1 MSQLTIYGV
10 PVSRAARTYWCAEE
24 LGLAYKSVPIHFAD
38 GSAKTADYLAINP
51 NGRIPAID
59 DGGFQ
64 LWELMA
70 INCYLAKK
78 HGKGLWPETPEG
90 EALVLQWSFWV
101 MTELEKPA
109 LAVLLNR
116 VFLPEAQRDAAAA
129 AEGERQA
136 QGPLQMLDRALAK
149 TGYLIGARFSIAD
162 LNVAAVLSW
171 LALARFDLAT
181 VPNVASWL
189 GTCLGRPAAV
199 KALRS

>member
-1 MSQLTIYGV
+1 MSKLAIYGV

-24 LGLAYKSVPIHFAD
+24 LGLAYDSVPIHFSD

-59 DGGFQ
+59 DGGFR
-64 LWELMA
+64 LWESMA

-78 HGKGLWPETPEG
+78 HGKGLWPETLEG

-109 LAVLLNR
+109 LAVLLHR
-116 VFLPEAQRDAAAA
+116 RFLPEAQRDPAAA

-136 QGPLQMLDRALAK
+136 QGPLEVLDRALAPA
-149 TGYLIGARFSIAD
+149 GYLIGAAFSIAD

-171 LALARFDLAT
+171 LVAARLDLAAF
-181 VPNVASWL
+181 PNVARWL
-189 GTCLGRPAAV
+189 RTCLARPAAV